1 MEISTFLQI
10 TRSSM
15 FKNTP
20 NISGACCSGA
30 DHREAWGLD
39 LSLGRDPIDWFS
51 ALCWELS
58 ASGLGLQERPSRK
71 KSRSMVCGALRYKA
85 RTELKMHGCLF

>member
-10 TRSSM
+10 TRSST

-20 NISGACCSGA
+20 NILGACCSGA
-30 DHREAWGLD
+30 DHREAWGLG
-39 LSLGRDPIDWFS
+39 LSLGRDPIAWFS

-58 ASGLGLQERPSRK
+58 ASGLRLQERPSRN
-71 KSRSMVCGALRYKA
+71 KSRSMVCGALRCQA
-85 RTELKMHGCLF
+85 RAELKMHWCLF